1 MNKGKSKFCGLAATA
16 LLAAAVMTS
25 AGIGNFSALA
35 EGEPSKEPVAPE
47 RFEAVEALRE
57 SGEKNGWSVGVFTGD
72 TLASVSEG
80 EMSAYTYYTTQVW
93 DGYKYAANDNAFA
106 YVPDEMEYTV
116 PTEPDD
122 LTGVPEELLDAEK
135 YGFVLKNDAE
145 KNMALIYTADKT
157 GTLYFQD
164 LAQVAPLHFDDRD
177 KKGVYG
183 EYRILLESAGSVTQV
198 YPAEGAHE
206 LLADNAAPTTSAWV
220 NSSVEV
226 KEGDKLIFRSDKAD
240 STIFSSPVVSWE
252 EFEEVYELKN
262 FWKFQ
267 QINDANY
274 FEPVYRHNPTDSW
287 LRFPNLETK
296 KNEWDIVQRG
306 GVEMKSS
313 LYWNNDYDFMGA
325 FGGLFMHASGN
336 SASEGENAG
345 KGDIAYAFKV
355 PHNGYVNIDLNL
367 VGNWAAGD
375 FEIVYNGEVLDSCT
389 AAGDTIYRTGLTLS
403 ANAVKVTAGTEIYF
417 VQKTQSGGSLKVDMN
432 PIVTYVDAPYTL
444 DKTSIEMDAQEEET
458 LTLTINPDYDLA
470 DEEIEW
476 TAANEGIVELT
487 PDGNTVKVKGLAAG
501 QTIISAKIGAYE
513 AVTCEVTINAALQNE
528 FTVDPESLSVKKG
541 ESGTLTVTV
550 SDKISVED
558 IEVAVEDDTIATA
571 SLSGSTITVT
581 GVKKGN
587 TKLYITAEGSKSATV
602 EITVTDEG
610 VSTDSSSGSSSDSG
624 KTENDGAD
632 GGCGSVVGIGAASVF
647 ALGAATFVLTRKK
660 K

>member
-1 MNKGKSKFCGLAATA
+1 M
-16 LLAAAVMTS
+16 
-25 AGIGNFSALA
+25 
-35 EGEPSKEPVAPE
+35 
-47 RFEAVEALRE
+47 
-57 SGEKNGWSVGVFTGD
+57 
-72 TLASVSEG
+72 
-80 EMSAYTYYTTQVW
+80 
-93 DGYKYAANDNAFA
+93 
-106 YVPDEMEYTV
+106 
-116 PTEPDD
+116 
-122 LTGVPEELLDAEK
+122 
-135 YGFVLKNDAE
+135 
-145 KNMALIYTADKT
+145 
-157 GTLYFQD
+157 
-164 LAQVAPLHFDDRD
+164 
-177 KKGVYG
+177 
-183 EYRILLESAGSVTQV
+183 
-198 YPAEGAHE
+198 
-206 LLADNAAPTTSAWV
+206 
-220 NSSVEV
+220 
-226 KEGDKLIFRSDKAD
+226 
-240 STIFSSPVVSWE
+240 
-252 EFEEVYELKN
+252 
-262 FWKFQ
+262 
-267 QINDANY
+267 
-274 FEPVYRHNPTDSW
+274 
-287 LRFPNLETK
+287 
-296 KNEWDIVQRG
+296 
-306 GVEMKSS
+306 
-313 LYWNNDYDFMGA
+313 
-325 FGGLFMHASGN
+325 
-336 SASEGENAG
+336 
-345 KGDIAYAFKV
+345 
-355 PHNGYVNIDLNL
+355 
-367 VGNWAAGD
+367 
-375 FEIVYNGEVLDSCT
+375 
-389 AAGDTIYRTGLTLS
+389 
-403 ANAVKVTAGTEIYF
+403 
-417 VQKTQSGGSLKVDMN
+417 DMN

-571 SLSGSTITVT
+571 SLSGTTITVT

-610 VSTDSSSGSSSDSG
+610 APTDSSSGSSSDSG